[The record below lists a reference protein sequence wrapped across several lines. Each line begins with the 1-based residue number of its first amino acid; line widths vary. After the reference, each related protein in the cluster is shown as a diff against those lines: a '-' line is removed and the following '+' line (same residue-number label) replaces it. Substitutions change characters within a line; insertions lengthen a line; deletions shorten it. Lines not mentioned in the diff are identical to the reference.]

1 MRLAA
6 SVRRAVGDR
15 MTRKGGVWMLGRRG
29 QHIGEYAVL
38 VGVVASA
45 FVGTQMYV
53 SRRLAGSLIGASTT
67 ILGTE
72 RPAEDGTS
80 RSSSSGTVSEQGNA
94 GGIVTQSASTA
105 EGESHA
111 GFILAEAY
119 GPYVRETLT
128 FTKPTSFEPIIS
140 ALAEED
146 ETVFSVL
153 EEDDGTMTVVLQGRD
168 GKKRTLSYKVV
179 QVVAVKEGEAT
190 ALWAFLD
197 TTGDGVSDTVV
208 VGLPTAL
215 TEEALAL
222 SLIQDDSLQ
231 QMASGVAKFFK
242 DLETELGREEP
253 TDQSLTRLS
262 DKQRD
267 RLTETAQSGRE
278 AAERIEQNL
287 EGVRPGE
294 LPREK
299 LLELAEEIR
308 QDLETVDQAD
318 RSIRQTL
325 TPSPTTRRF
334 GERAITLDDDDQNG
348 LYDTYGYLDSGN
360 LWRSVLNFDGGLEAD
375 EEVAFVLQPISELPT
390 EDAHIE
396 DDEGWLNKE
405 RDAIEADAWRVVEEE
420 VGDEAVVSILEGIVT
435 DVKDTGTGYFRLGAT
450 TEDLD
455 GFIQTFMENERYEE
469 WGIRSDDTARV
480 GRLQDVL
487 DQLVVSDGPA
497 DDRDRLGQA
506 IDTLLVSDTAAEKRE
521 VYRGLGGGEFLV
533 VNSDVYHDDIVTSQE
548 YELPEW
554 RQQAGHSLERDDL
567 GFPVGINTD
576 EDEELEIRFLS
587 GSGRREL
594 HAVQENVNGHWLPP
608 RAMEI
613 EETATALP
621 LRAPKRNEDGGA
633 TSDVVEREPVRRSAL
648 VLGVSLD

>member
-1 MRLAA
+1 
-6 SVRRAVGDR
+6 
-15 MTRKGGVWMLGRRG
+15 MLGRRG

-72 RPAEDGTS
+72 RPAED
-80 RSSSSGTVSEQGNA
+80 
-94 GGIVTQSASTA
+94 
-105 EGESHA
+105 GESHA

-325 TPSPTTRRF
+325 QPSPMTRMDCTTPTATWIPATC
-334 GERAITLDDDDQNG
+334 GDQ
-348 LYDTYGYLDSGN
+348 S
-360 LWRSVLNFDGGLEAD
+360 
-375 EEVAFVLQPISELPT
+375 
-390 EDAHIE
+390 
-396 DDEGWLNKE
+396 
-405 RDAIEADAWRVVEEE
+405 
-420 VGDEAVVSILEGIVT
+420 SILMAAL
-435 DVKDTGTGYFRLGAT
+435 KLMKRWRLC
-450 TEDLD
+450 
-455 GFIQTFMENERYEE
+455 Y
-469 WGIRSDDTARV
+469 S
-480 GRLQDVL
+480 
-487 DQLVVSDGPA
+487 QLASCRPKTHIL
-497 DDRDRLGQA
+497 RM
-506 IDTLLVSDTAAEKRE
+506 T
-521 VYRGLGGGEFLV
+521 RGG
-533 VNSDVYHDDIVTSQE
+533 
-548 YELPEW
+548 
-554 RQQAGHSLERDDL
+554 
-567 GFPVGINTD
+567 
-576 EDEELEIRFLS
+576 
-587 GSGRREL
+587 
-594 HAVQENVNGHWLPP
+594 
-608 RAMEI
+608 
-613 EETATALP
+613 
-621 LRAPKRNEDGGA
+621 
-633 TSDVVEREPVRRSAL
+633 
-648 VLGVSLD
+648 